1 MTSSKRSQATFTTK
15 NKSSFEADSAVTPKN
30 CHHITHKINALTS
43 PLEKLTRMLKKALE
57 GVLSEQEAAELY
69 SAFDQIGD
77 IIIVRIPDALLSKK
91 KIIGETLL
99 QNVHPAKSVFYQ
111 ATPVE
116 GDFRT
121 RSLEILAGEDDTET
135 EYKEYGCR
143 FKVDVEKAFFSPRL
157 STERDRISQ
166 MVQDGEV
173 VINMF
178 GGVGMFSI
186 VAAKKK
192 KCTVYNI
199 DLNPYAAKLCDE
211 NIRLNKKI
219 PGKVIS
225 IHGDAAQVIKEQLED
240 KGDRTLM
247 LLPERSDEFLE
258 AAISATK
265 SGGIIHYYS
274 HQHADKRQDAVEVS
288 KKHYLQVT
296 PVRSKVFGGRI
307 VRAVGPHYYQTVID
321 VKITK

>member
-1 MTSSKRSQATFTTK
+1 
-15 NKSSFEADSAVTPKN
+15 
-30 CHHITHKINALTS
+30 
-43 PLEKLTRMLKKALE
+43 MLKKALE
-57 GVLSEQEAAELY
+57 GVLSEEESLELF
-69 SAFDQIGD
+69 SAFDQIGK
-77 IIIVRIPDALLSKK
+77 IIIVRIPDSLLSKK
-91 KIIGETLL
+91 KMIGETLL
-99 QNVHPAKSVFYQ
+99 ENVHPAKSVFYQ

-121 RSLEILAGEDDTET
+121 RNLEILAGEDNTET

-157 STERDRISQ
+157 STERDRIAN
-166 MVQDGEV
+166 MIQDGETM
-173 VINMF
+173 INMF

-186 VAAKKK
+186 IAAKKK

-199 DLNPYAAKLCDE
+199 DLNPYAAKLCEE
-211 NIRLNKKI
+211 NIKLNKLA
-219 PGKVIS
+219 GKVIS
-225 IHGDAAQVIKEQLED
+225 IQGDAAQIVKEQLQD

-247 LLPERSDEFLE
+247 LLPERSDEFLDS
-258 AAISATK
+258 AISATK

-288 KKHYLQVT
+288 KQHYLQVT
-296 PVRSKVFGGRI
+296 PVQSYILGGRMI
-307 VRAVGPHYYQTVID
+307 RAVGPRYYQTVVD

>member
-1 MTSSKRSQATFTTK
+1 
-15 NKSSFEADSAVTPKN
+15 
-30 CHHITHKINALTS
+30 
-43 PLEKLTRMLKKALE
+43 MLKKALE
-57 GVLSEQEAAELY
+57 GILSEKEASELY
-69 SAFDQIGD
+69 SAFDQVGD
-77 IIIVRIPDALLSKK
+77 IIIVRIPDSLISKK

-99 QNVHPAKSVFYQ
+99 ENVHPARSVFYQ
-111 ATPVE
+111 ATPVA

-121 RSLEILAGEDDTET
+121 RSLEILAGEDNTQT

-157 STERDRISQ
+157 STERNRIAQ

-199 DLNPYAAKLCDE
+199 DLNPEAAKLCDE
-211 NIRLNKKI
+211 NIRLNKKLA
-219 PGKVIS
+219 GTVIS
-225 IHGDAAQVIKEQLED
+225 IHGDASQVIREHLQD

-247 LLPERSDEFLE
+247 LLPERSDEFLSS
-258 AAISATK
+258 AISATK

-274 HQHADKRQDAVEVS
+274 HQHADKRQDAVQVS
-288 KKHYLQVT
+288 KQHYMEVT
-296 PVRSKVFGGRI
+296 LVKSEILGGRM
-307 VRAVGPHYYQTVID
+307 VRAVGPRYYQTVVD
-321 VKITK
+321 VRITK